1 MRKETIT
8 KYGESRLDEG
18 LSICTKF
25 WGVSREDILGKSRLR
40 RIVNARHSLR
50 YYLTMSNDLSLAEI
64 GTLTQGDHSSVIHS
78 KTIFNT
84 YCEYEEDFR
93 AIKRIMKGEIK
104 HSLEVGE
111 RTRLGEILRS
121 GESVE
126 KKTNLIINYY
136 ENQ

>member
-1 MRKETIT
+1 MKSSKIS
-8 KYGESRLDEG
+8 KY
-18 LSICTKF
+18 
-25 WGVSREDILGKSRLR
+25 GKSRLNEGLTVCSNFWR
-40 RIVNARHSLR
+40 VPKEDILSQSREQCIVNARHSLR
-50 YYLTMSNDLSLAEI
+50 YYLCMSNDLSLAEI

>member
-104 HSLEVGE
+104 HSLEVGK